1 MGTIRGDFGQVSG
14 RNVVHGAD
22 SVASASREIAL
33 WFTDTEMMEWDL
45 CLNPWI
51 HDHWLI
57 IDEYVDNIIVYAMKS
72 FNSDEDKLDSSTYS
86 SSTFNL

>member
-57 IDEYVDNIIVYAMKS
+57 IDKYVDNIIVYAMKS

-86 SSTFNL
+86 STFNL